1 MPGRLAGR
9 VALVTGGGGGIG
21 EATGRVFAEE
31 AAAVALLDSDAAA
44 VEAAAAGI
52 RAAVPGAQVL
62 ALAGDVTREADARR
76 IVEEVAARLGGLH
89 TLVNVAGVRVYAP
102 LAEADAA
109 DWERIIGV
117 NVLGTAH
124 CCKAALPRLRASG
137 RGTIVNVSS
146 VYGLMGRTGM
156 GQYDTT
162 KAAVLG
168 LTRAL
173 AVEEAPHRVRVN
185 AVCPGGT
192 ITPYHIRRAAAR
204 GVSEAEMRTQRAGD
218 NLLGRW
224 AEPREVAY
232 PILRKLGIP
241 ATFFV
246 CPALVDEG
254 RWLWTHE
261 ARARL
266 RALGNDAAT
275 IESLVQQMKRMDLQ
289 TRGAVEQRLRDETA
303 QYRPS
308 AAEREAFDVASW
320 AELCG
325 LDPALVTI
333 GSHTLTHPILTTLTE
348 AEAEREI
355 CESRARLEARLGRPA
370 ETFCYPNG
378 DVSAAVLALVRRT
391 YRLAVTAGPGVVPPG
406 CDPLLLPRLAA
417 PRGLLR
423 LAWQLSP

>member
-1 MPGRLAGR
+1 MVLALRARMLVSVPVALWRVSSRGERRAAGTASILMFHGTPRRDARDIERQLGYLARRYEIVPLERLAK
-9 VALVTGGGGGIG
+9 
-21 EATGRVFAEE
+21 AERPG
-31 AAAVALLDSDAAA
+31 AVALTFDD
-44 VEAAAAGI
+44 
-52 RAAVPGAQVL
+52 
-62 ALAGDVTREADARR
+62 
-76 IVEEVAARLGGLH
+76 GLRN
-89 TLVNVAGVRVYAP
+89 NV
-102 LAEADAA
+102 
-109 DWERIIGV
+109 
-117 NVLGTAH
+117 
-124 CCKAALPRLRASG
+124 
-137 RGTIVNVSS
+137 
-146 VYGLMGRTGM
+146 
-156 GQYDTT
+156 
-162 KAAVLG
+162 
-168 LTRAL
+168 
-173 AVEEAPHRVRVN
+173 
-185 AVCPGGT
+185 
-192 ITPYHIRRAAAR
+192 
-204 GVSEAEMRTQRAGD
+204 
-218 NLLGRW
+218 
-224 AEPREVAY
+224 EVAY